1 MRYYILQFDGRD
13 DEVNLYSFSA
23 ENEEEAINEKENS
36 DGTYL
41 NSFLLGEKQ
50 YKNLL
55 KAIQEVE
62 EKDNEAQI
70 NHIQD
75 MESAEY
81 QDGED
86 EGLNEIKEHEDC
98 TDDEDVQV
106 DEEIEARA
114 DLMRKDISDSEEAE
128 RQENFCN

>member
-36 DGTYL
+36 DGNYL
-41 NSFLLGEKQ
+41 NSMLLSEKQ

-55 KAIQEVE
+55 KSIQELE
-62 EKDNEAQI
+62 DKENEAEI
-70 NHIQD
+70 NHIND
-75 MESAEY
+75 MESA
-81 QDGED
+81 DMD
-86 EGLNEIKEHEDC
+86 EGLKEIQEHEDC
-98 TDDEDVQV
+98 TDDNDVQV
-106 DEEIEARA
+106 DEEMEARA
-114 DLMRKDISDSEEAE
+114 DLRRKEIPDSEEAE